1 MLSTSK
7 TCFTFIFFKENQNTG
22 ILDEL
27 RDITII
33 SQKKPQSTKTKPKKT
48 NLLVLSMKQYE

>member
-7 TCFTFIFFKENQNTG
+7 TCFTFTFFEQNQNTG

-27 RDITII
+27 RVITIM
-33 SQKKPQSTKTKPKKT
+33 SQKNPKQTKVPKP
-48 NLLVLSMKQYE
+48 NLRKQTF